1 MAGISSTLSAVVPT
15 TELPVSLRETQRP
28 TSQSQV
34 KVKAKVTVKVKVSV
48 NSWLRFVQVHI
59 RTVVVVDV
67 VAVVA

>member
-1 MAGISSTLSAVVPT
+1 MSAVVPT

-34 KVKAKVTVKVKVSV
+34 KVKAKVTVKVNV